1 MCDGKKRYE
10 TRMKAIHYA
19 LKSSKMNGHGIR
31 VYECPICKGFHL
43 TTRSED
49 GQSMKYDFEI
59 AQKAVLNFAEN
70 DTREYA
76 TFPAVGVIV
85 REIRNQQYL
94 EAKPIKEV
102 IRAISYGKG
111 YEDISDDAKRI
122 ISKEVYNKWLKVD
135 AEEFAAKSEFFAKM
149 LSTGHTLML
158 D

>member
-1 MCDGKKRYE
+1 MTKEE
-10 TRMKAIHYA
+10 TVKIMSILGAFY
-19 LKSSKMNGHGIR
+19 SGSKNNAKMQAAAWHMIL
-31 VYECPICKGFHL
+31 E
-43 TTRSED
+43 
-49 GQSMKYDFEI
+49 KYDFGI

-122 ISKEVYNKWLKVD
+122 ISKEAYNKWLKID
-135 AEEFAAKSEFFAKM
+135 AEEFAAKSESFAKM
-149 LSTGHTLML
+149 LSTGHTLMIE
-158 D
+158 

>member
-1 MCDGKKRYE
+1 MTKDE
-10 TRMKAIHYA
+10 TVKIMSMLGAFY
-19 LKSSKMNGHGIR
+19 SGSKNNAKMQAAAW
-31 VYECPICKGFHL
+31 HL
-43 TTRSED
+43 ILE
-49 GQSMKYDFEI
+49 KYDYEI

-85 REIRNQQYL
+85 REIRNQQQL

-122 ISKEVYNKWLKVD
+122 ISKEVYNKWLKID

-149 LSTGHTLML
+149 LSTGHTLMIE
-158 D
+158 

>member
-1 MCDGKKRYE
+1 MTKEE
-10 TRMKAIHYA
+10 TVKIMTMLGAFY
-19 LKSSKMNGHGIR
+19 SGSKNNAKMQAAAWHMIL
-31 VYECPICKGFHL
+31 E
-43 TTRSED
+43 
-49 GQSMKYDFEI
+49 KYDFEI

-102 IRAISYGKG
+102 IRAISYGKE

-122 ISKEVYNKWLKVD
+122 ISEEVYNRWLKVD
-135 AEEFAAKSEFFAKM
+135 AEEFAAKSDFYAKM

-158 D
+158 E

>member
-1 MCDGKKRYE
+1 MTKEE
-10 TRMKAIHYA
+10 TVKIMSMLGAFY
-19 LKSSKMNGHGIR
+19 SGSKNNAKMQAAAWHMIL
-31 VYECPICKGFHL
+31 E
-43 TTRSED
+43 
-49 GQSMKYDFEI
+49 KYDFEI

-122 ISKEVYNKWLKVD
+122 ISEEVYNRWLKID
-135 AEEFAAKSEFFAKM
+135 AEEFANRSDFYARL
-149 LSTGHTLML
+149 LSTGHTLMIE
-158 D
+158 